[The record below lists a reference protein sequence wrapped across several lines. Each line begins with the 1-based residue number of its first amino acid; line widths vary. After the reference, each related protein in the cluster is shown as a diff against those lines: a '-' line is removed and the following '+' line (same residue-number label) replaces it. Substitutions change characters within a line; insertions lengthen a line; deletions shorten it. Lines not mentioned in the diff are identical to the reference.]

1 MLNLPSGNTEPGSD
15 KQHTRPCQALY
26 EMFPDSPHPE
36 KCRTYFRRILTLGLQ
51 LPELGSPITQSETFT
66 YYFYYDDANVNQ

>member
-36 KCRTYFRRILTLGLQ
+36 KCRTYFRRILTLQ